1 MGAAAAGV
9 RPGLAPLNPA
19 MLHYLRRLLTEMV
32 AGSPLYI
39 YGGLLIA
46 AIDELRATHGALP
59 GHPDIHYRYKDGV
72 LTLVQ
77 DVPGD
82 NKPLL
87 FHGPAGADGL
97 YRLPDGTII
106 GHDLGS
112 GVFLNEIAIVLEG
125 RKRRALTSAR
135 DSDAV
140 NDDIKLCPDPV
151 PDRPSAK
158 TMSDRAKLYQHQITN
173 LPIGMAV
180 MLNDRMFD
188 GCRTI
193 DGVMLEAKGEE
204 YAWAL
209 RNGEFF
215 KRYRGKQ
222 EIFDQMQKQS
232 KAAGPRLV
240 EWHFA
245 EEAVAIYFSKA
256 VEALKLQGKLL
267 NIVVIHT
274 APASGKGVLP

>member
-1 MGAAAAGV
+1 MYNPSQPRVPSGDRYGGRWTGTGLGGGPAHGPHHGPAHGAQLASGSAAAMGA
-9 RPGLAPLNPA
+9 RTGLAPLNPA

-46 AIDELRATHGALP
+46 AIDELRAAHGALP

-180 MLNDRMFD
+180 MLNDRMPN
-188 GCRTI
+188 
-193 DGVMLEAKGEE
+193 
-204 YAWAL
+204 Y
-209 RNGEFF
+209 
-215 KRYRGKQ
+215 
-222 EIFDQMQKQS
+222 
-232 KAAGPRLV
+232 
-240 EWHFA
+240 
-245 EEAVAIYFSKA
+245 
-256 VEALKLQGKLL
+256 
-267 NIVVIHT
+267 
-274 APASGKGVLP
+274 